1 MKTKDKNILSDIFKT
16 LLPLVVSGSLVAW
29 LLHKVSPREIITIVR
44 TECDFVWIAA
54 IMLVSVFSFMIR
66 GIRWGIQ
73 LRSVG
78 LARLP
83 VSVESAS
90 IFGAYSLN
98 LLLPFLGEAWRAV
111 YIAKEEKAKV
121 SSVVGT
127 LLGDRFSDAIVVVLL
142 FALSLFVAHDKMVR
156 FFDHY
161 SFGEN
166 LMNVIENP
174 WFWLGVAALCVAG
187 FIFVW
192 LMRKKGYFK
201 KTWASCRRIWQSFA
215 VLFHLDETGMY
226 ILLTL
231 GIWVCY
237 FLETYL
243 AFFAFPFTRELI
255 TQPGSLWGLLPGLVA
270 FVFGSMSIAIP
281 SNGGLGPWNVA
292 VTFSLTLYGIS
303 QTDGVAFTMVVWA
316 FKSLMIVL
324 LGIYTAIFV
333 AVRDKAMKKDSS
345 GNVAGGN

>member
-1 MKTKDKNILSDIFKT
+1 MKPKDKTILPDILKT
-16 LLPLVVSGSLVAW
+16 LLPLLVSGSLVAW
-29 LLHKVSPREIITIVR
+29 LLHKVSPKEVMHIVS
-44 TECDFVWIAA
+44 TQCDFVWIVVMM
-54 IMLVSVFSFMIR
+54 IVSMFSYMIR
-66 GIRWGIQ
+66 GVRWGIQ
-73 LRSVG
+73 LRSIG
-78 LARLP
+78 LSRQP

-98 LLLPFLGEAWRAV
+98 LLFPFLGEAWRAV
-111 YIAKEEKAKV
+111 YMAKEEKAKV
-121 SSVVGT
+121 STVVGT

-142 FALSLFVAHDKMVR
+142 FAISLFVAKDKMLK

-161 SFGEN
+161 RFGED
-166 LMNVIENP
+166 LMNLITDP
-174 WFWLGVAALCVAG
+174 WLWVGVV
-187 FIFVW
+187 FFFVVWFVFVW

-201 KTWASCRRIWQSFA
+201 KTWASCQRIWKSFA
-215 VLFHLDETGMY
+215 VLFHLNETGMY
-226 ILLTL
+226 LLLTL

-243 AFFAFPFTRELI
+243 CFFAFPFTRELI
-255 TQPGSLWGLLPGLVA
+255 TLPGSVWGLVPGLVA

-292 VTFSLTLYGIS
+292 VTFALTLYGVS
-303 QTDGVAFTMVVWA
+303 QADGVAFSMVVWT

-333 AVRDKAMKKDSS
+333 AVRDRRQRKQ
-345 GNVAGGN
+345 

>member
-1 MKTKDKNILSDIFKT
+1 MDSKEKSIIKDTAKT

-29 LLHKVSPREIITIVR
+29 LLHKVSPREIIHIVS
-44 TECDFVWIAA
+44 TQCDFVWIAM

-78 LARLP
+78 LSRLP

-90 IFGAYSLN
+90 IFGAYALN
-98 LLLPFLGEAWRAV
+98 LMVPFLGEAWRAV
-111 YIAKEEKAKV
+111 YISKEENAKL

-142 FALSLFVAHDKMVR
+142 FGLSLFVAHDSMVR

-161 SFGEN
+161 SFGEH
-166 LMNVIENP
+166 LVDLLENAWLWIGIAAFFII
-174 WFWLGVAALCVAG
+174 WFV
-187 FIFVW
+187 FVW

-201 KTWASCRRIWQSFA
+201 KTWASCDRIWKSFA
-215 VLFHLDETGMY
+215 VLFHLDDTGMY
-226 ILLTL
+226 ILLTI

-243 AFFAFPFTRELI
+243 GFFAFPFTRELI
-255 TQPGSLWGLLPGLVA
+255 TQPGSVWGLVPGLVA

-303 QTDGVAFTMVVWA
+303 QTDGVAFSMVVWA
-316 FKSLMIVL
+316 FKSLMIVI

-333 AVRDKAMKKDSS
+333 TVRDRAQKIGKVKK
-345 GNVAGGN
+345 